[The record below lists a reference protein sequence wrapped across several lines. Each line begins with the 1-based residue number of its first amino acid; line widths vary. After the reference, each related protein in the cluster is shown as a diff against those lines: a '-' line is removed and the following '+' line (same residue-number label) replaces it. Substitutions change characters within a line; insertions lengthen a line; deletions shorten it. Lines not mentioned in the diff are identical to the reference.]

1 MCTFE
6 IEMYHK
12 VFIFFICCGLL
23 GMAGCG
29 NRVHHRI
36 IRHQLDSAEALIHRR
51 PDSALRIVYSAD
63 TTLLSMRKD
72 RARYALLRTMAED
85 KNYID
90 KSDDS
95 LIRIAQEYYEKHGTD
110 QDKMLSWYYLG
121 IIQKNGANYTDAILS
136 FEKAENFAQKIKN
149 YRYLGL
155 IDRNRAEAFSA
166 TNDLTG
172 AYMYHQKALE
182 AFLANNDTI
191 YAEGI
196 RYSLGVDL
204 VNMHK
209 YDEARAILI
218 PLRDSCGTPSLV
230 ADCDIF
236 LAQTYVAKGDSME
249 LAVSLFRDNLSKIRW
264 SLHYAFYACALAQ
277 TGQKDSADYWFAK
290 AHQKATR
297 REENVSIDYLR
308 AYIDHLEGDYEP
320 AYFRVQ
326 KAAKVQDSL
335 TRVLLQQSLTKAQ
348 KNYFEQEALL
358 QESVAKRQRILS
370 LSAVIITLLT
380 LLTAVLLFYYYRKKQ
395 EATLKEQM
403 AQLSLYQKSM
413 QKESASLVGKLFFER
428 LSNLLDL
435 SNAYFS
441 TSDAAK
447 QADYYRQFRDSLK
460 GMEHSKELYTSLS
473 DDLDLYC
480 DGIMSRLKEQ
490 VPGITEKHLRF
501 AAMSFAGIPDRF
513 IQILTGNNSIQSVR
527 TFRTRLRTEIKG
539 ASAPDEILFLEM
551 LRG

>member
-1 MCTFE
+1 MNRNTF
-6 IEMYHK
+6 III
-12 VFIFFICCGLL
+12 VCCGLL
-23 GMAGCG
+23 SIAGCG
-29 NRVHHRI
+29 NSSRHRI
-36 IRHQLDSAEALIHRR
+36 ISHQLDSAEALIHRR
-51 PDSALRIVYSAD
+51 PDSAIRIIYSAD
-63 TTLLSMRKD
+63 TSLLSMQKD

-121 IIQKNGANYTDAILS
+121 IIQKNGGNYTDAILS

-166 TNDLTG
+166 TNDHTG
-172 AYMYHQKALE
+172 AYMYHQKALD

-191 YAEGI
+191 YSEGV

-204 VNMHK
+204 VNMHR
-209 YDEARAILI
+209 YDEARTILI
-218 PLRDSCGTPSLV
+218 PLRDHCGTPSLV
-230 ADCDIF
+230 TDCDIC

-264 SLHYAFYACALAQ
+264 PLHYAFYACALAQ

-308 AYIDHLEGDYEP
+308 AYIDHLEGNYEP

-358 QESVAKRQRILS
+358 QESVARRQRTIFV
-370 LSAVIITLLT
+370 SAAIIALL
-380 LLTAVLLFYYYRKKQ
+380 LLLAAILLFFFYRQKQ
-395 EATLKEQM
+395 ETAIKELM
-403 AQLSLYQKSM
+403 AQLSLYQTSA

-428 LSNLLDL
+428 LSNLLDI
-435 SNAYFS
+435 SNSYFS

-447 QADYYRQFRDSLK
+447 QADYYHLFRESLK
-460 GMEHSKELYTSLS
+460 GAENSKELYTSLS
-473 DDLDLYC
+473 DDLDHYC
-480 DGIMSRLKEQ
+480 DGIMTRLKEQ
-490 VPGITEKHLRF
+490 VPGMTEKHLRF
-501 AAMSFAGIPDRF
+501 TAMSFAGIPDRF

-527 TFRTRLRTEIKG
+527 TFRTRVRTEIKK
-539 ASAPDEILFLEM
+539 ATAPDEALFLEL